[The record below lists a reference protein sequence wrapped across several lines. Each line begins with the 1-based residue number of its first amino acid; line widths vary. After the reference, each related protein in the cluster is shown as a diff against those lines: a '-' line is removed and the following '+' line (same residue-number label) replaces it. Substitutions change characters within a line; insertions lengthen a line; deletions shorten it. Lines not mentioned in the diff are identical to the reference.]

1 MAAERGAAFLDAGKF
16 IKTSP
21 ADGIHL
27 EAEDHRK
34 LASAVADA
42 VLQLF

>member
-1 MAAERGAAFLDAGKF
+1 VRRVLLDAGKF

-27 EAEDHRK
+27 DPEEHHK
-34 LASAVADA
+34 LAAAVADA
-42 VLQLF
+42 VKNL